1 MLELY
6 TKTFGDVTFGVACD
20 GHRVFAMGFWNSP
33 QDTIQKLRRELP
45 SNVPSQVVAE
55 PSALASKAL
64 TAIKNVYEGKEA
76 AEDVPLAL
84 ERFPLYTQRV
94 LKTVSQI
101 PTGYVASYGAVAEA
115 AGGGAR
121 AVGNVMANN
130 AFAPIVPCHRVVTSA
145 LGLGGYGG
153 GLRVKYEFL
162 KREKRGYTE
171 PREVLVEGRML
182 KVFPVEFVLQKLDR
196 VFSKANQLKYLLKT
210 WSV

>member
-6 TKTFGDVTFGVACD
+6 TKTFGDVTFGVACE
-20 GHRVFAMGFWNSP
+20 GQRVFAMGFWNSP
-33 QDTIQKLRRELP
+33 QDTVPKLRQELP
-45 SNVPSQVVAE
+45 SNVPSQVVSE
-55 PSALASKAL
+55 PSAFAEKAL
-64 TAIKNVYEGKEA
+64 TTLKKVYEGKGA
-76 AEDVPLAL
+76 AEEVPLAL

-101 PTGYVASYGAVAEA
+101 PVGYVASYGAVADA

-130 AFAPIVPCHRVVTSA
+130 AFAPIVPCHRVVTSS

-153 GLRVKYEFL
+153 GLRIKYEFL

-171 PREVLVEGRML
+171 PREVLAEGRVL
-182 KVFPVEFVLQKLDR
+182 KVFPVEFVLKKLDR
-196 VFSKANQLKYLLKT
+196 FFAKQTNLSIC
-210 WSV
+210 

>member
-6 TKTFGDVTFGVACD
+6 TKTFGDVTFGVACE
-20 GHRVFAMGFWNSP
+20 GQRVFAAGFWSSP
-33 QDTIQKLRRELP
+33 QETVAKLRRELP

-55 PSALASKAL
+55 PSAFAAKAL
-64 TAIKNVYEGKEA
+64 TAVKDVYEGKGVTEG
-76 AEDVPLAL
+76 VPLDL

-101 PTGYVASYGAVAEA
+101 PVGYVASYGAVADA

-130 AFAPIVPCHRVVTSA
+130 AFAPIVPCHRVVTSS
-145 LGLGGYGG
+145 LGLGGYGGG

-171 PREVLVEGRML
+171 PIEALAEGRVL
-182 KVFPVEFVLQKLDR
+182 KVFPVEFVLQKLGR
-196 VFSKANQLKYLLKT
+196 FFSK
-210 WSV
+210 

>member
-6 TKTFGDVTFGVACD
+6 TKTFGDVTFGVACE
-20 GHRVFAMGFWNSP
+20 GQRVAAAGFWNST
-33 QDTIQKLRRELP
+33 QDALAKLRREMP
-45 SNVPSQVVAE
+45 SNVQSHVATE
-55 PSALASKAL
+55 HCAFAEKAL
-64 TAIKNVYEGKEA
+64 TTMKDVYEGKGA
-76 AEDVPLAL
+76 DKDVPLAL

-94 LKTVSQI
+94 LRTVAQI
-101 PTGYVASYGAVAEA
+101 PIGYVASYGAVAEA

-171 PREVLVEGRML
+171 PREVLAEGRML

-196 VFSKANQLKYLLKT
+196 VFSKQTL
-210 WSV
+210 SIC

>member
-6 TKTFGDVTFGVACD
+6 AKTFGNVTFGVACE
-20 GHRVFAMGFWNSP
+20 GQRVFAAGFWNDP
-33 QDTIQKLRRELP
+33 HETIAKLRQELP
-45 SNVPSQVVAE
+45 PNASSQVAKK
-55 PSALASKAL
+55 PSAFAAKAL
-64 TAIKNVYEGKEA
+64 TTVKDVYEGKGA
-76 AEDVPLAL
+76 TEDVSLAL

-94 LKTVSQI
+94 LKTVFQI
-101 PTGYVASYGAVAEA
+101 PVGYVTSYGAVADA

-130 AFAPIVPCHRVVTSA
+130 AFAPIVPCHRVVTSS
-145 LGLGGYGG
+145 LGLGGYGGG

-171 PREVLVEGRML
+171 PSEVLAEGRVL

-196 VFSKANQLKYLLKT
+196 FFAK
-210 WSV
+210 

>member
-6 TKTFGDVTFGVACD
+6 AKTFGNVTFGVACE
-20 GHRVFAMGFWNSP
+20 GERVFAAGFWNNP
-33 QDTIQKLRRELP
+33 QETVTKLRRELP
-45 SNVPSQVVAE
+45 SNVSSQVAKE
-55 PSALASKAL
+55 PSAFAAKAL
-64 TAIKNVYEGKEA
+64 TTVKDVYEGKGATE
-76 AEDVPLAL
+76 EVPLAL

-101 PTGYVASYGAVAEA
+101 PVGYVTSYGAVAEA

-130 AFAPIVPCHRVVTSA
+130 AFAPIVPCHRVVTSS
-145 LGLGGYGG
+145 LGLGGYGGG

-171 PREVLVEGRML
+171 PSEVLAEGRVL

-196 VFSKANQLKYLLKT
+196 FFAK
-210 WSV
+210 

>member
-6 TKTFGDVTFGVACD
+6 AKTFGNVTFGVACE
-20 GHRVFAMGFWNSP
+20 GQRVFAAGFWNNP
-33 QDTIQKLRRELP
+33 QETVTKLRRELP
-45 SNVPSQVVAE
+45 PNVSSQVAKE
-55 PSALASKAL
+55 PSAFAAKAL
-64 TAIKNVYEGKEA
+64 TTVKDVYEGKGATE
-76 AEDVPLAL
+76 EVPLAL

-101 PTGYVASYGAVAEA
+101 PVGYVTSYGAVAEA

-130 AFAPIVPCHRVVTSA
+130 AFAPIVPCHRVVTSS
-145 LGLGGYGG
+145 LGLGGYGGG

-171 PREVLVEGRML
+171 PSEVLAEGRVL

-196 VFSKANQLKYLLKT
+196 FFAK
-210 WSV
+210 

>member
-6 TKTFGDVTFGVACD
+6 AKTFGDLTFGVACE
-20 GHRVFAMGFWNSP
+20 GQRVFAAGFWNSP
-33 QDTIQKLRRELP
+33 QETVAKLRRELP
-45 SNVPSQVVAE
+45 SNVSCQVVTE
-55 PSALASKAL
+55 PSTFAAKAL
-64 TAIKNVYEGKEA
+64 TTLEDVYEGKGTT
-76 AEDVPLAL
+76 EDVPLAL

-101 PTGYVASYGAVAEA
+101 PVGYVASYGAVAEA
-115 AGGGAR
+115 TGGGAR

-162 KREKRGYTE
+162 KREKRGYIE
-171 PREVLVEGRML
+171 PSEVLAEGRVL

-196 VFSKANQLKYLLKT
+196 FFAR
-210 WSV
+210 